1 MVLFQYVFDGVEKE
15 VKVKLYGNVK
25 ISKLYYCMLE
35 LIKNWLEEFVIKY
48 LLKEVFYKSFEES
61 GGILQLIFVVGYVCN
76 VRQLI
81 NIK

>member
-25 ISKLYYCMLE
+25 NSKLYYCMLE

>member
-1 MVLFQYVFDGVEKE
+1 MFDGVEKE

-25 ISKLYYCMLE
+25 NSKLYYCMLE

-61 GGILQLIFVVGYVCN
+61 GGIL
-76 VRQLI
+76 
-81 NIK
+81 